1 MDEASIEQ
9 PPGHSRRRRH
19 DSKPLHGASEQ
30 DRARLGVLLQR
41 RRSELGYPG
50 MGLSR
55 FARERDVNWRGITD
69 IEKANRASF
78 LIATLDEYARAYE
91 VTYES
96 LVAVGRG
103 EADELVAAPG
113 GDELADDPSGEILQ
127 ELSIE
132 RARATLG
139 DLIDRARYTGDPTLI
154 TRNGKPAAL
163 ITPVLHRHDR
173 AAITQIRQEIS
184 GRSALADPLVAM
196 IGELLLILD
205 RYFAADKNLDAS
217 QEHDAGSKP

>member
-1 MDEASIEQ
+1 MDEVSTKQTRAYYRTF
-9 PPGHSRRRRH
+9 GH
-19 DSKPLHGASEQ
+19 DTKPLSGASEQ
-30 DRARLGVLLQR
+30 DRTRLGVLLQR
-41 RRSELGYPG
+41 RRGELGYLG
-50 MGLSR
+50 DGRHR
-55 FARERDVNWRGITD
+55 FAMERNVNYRSLAD
-69 IEKANRASF
+69 IENAVRDGFMVS
-78 LIATLDEYARAYE
+78 TLDAYARAYE

-132 RARATLG
+132 RARARLG
-139 DLIDRARYTGDPTLI
+139 DIIDRARYTGDPTLI
-154 TRNGKPAAL
+154 TRTGKPAAL

-196 IGELLLILD
+196 
-205 RYFAADKNLDAS
+205 
-217 QEHDAGSKP
+217 